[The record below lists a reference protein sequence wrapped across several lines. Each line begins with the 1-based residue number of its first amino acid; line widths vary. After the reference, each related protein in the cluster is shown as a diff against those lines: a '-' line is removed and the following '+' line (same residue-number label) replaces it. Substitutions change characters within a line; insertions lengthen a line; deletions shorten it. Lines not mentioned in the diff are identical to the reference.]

1 MTNKK
6 YTIKYAKPK
15 CGLEYSPAYNTHTN
29 QNDLKL
35 TNTHPLIKTSIRKA
49 INAQALL
56 VITTCLTFS
65 LVVSGIGYAQALNRT
80 VDEVSSSDTD
90 INTSPH
96 YIAIENFQ
104 TQKEN
109 YWDLNNL
116 ENISPD
122 RIFYVDMNKLVT
134 IEDEESVF
142 NFSDVSIQ
150 YSQNSSTSESSN
162 TESSSLE
169 QSKTDSNLELNKTNS
184 SLELNKTNSSLEL
197 NKTNS
202 SLKQVESKTS
212 TYRYA
217 YLIHLTD
224 SERHVVE
231 SIVAG
236 ESGNQPFV
244 GKKLVAQAIYNA
256 MLRDNMSPSQ
266 VRKQYSYS
274 GYKDIDEFEKEC
286 LKAYGNTNA
295 TDECRQAVKEIFDD
309 CNMPTD
315 DFVLFFYAP
324 AYSKGTWHENAKT
337 LKPITYIAEDG
348 STTNYIGG
356 HKFFALKDEPVI
368 NYTREN

>member
-1 MTNKK
+1 MENKK
-6 YTIKYAKPK
+6 YTIKYSKPNH
-15 CGLEYSPAYNTHTN
+15 SNTNTN
-29 QNDLKL
+29 TNTNIPTHETQL

-49 INAQALL
+49 IA
-56 VITTCLTFS
+56 TCLTFS
-65 LVVSGIGYAQALNRT
+65 LVVSVVGYAQALNKT
-80 VDEVSSSDTD
+80 GEDNASKDNVSILSETEIS
-90 INTSPH
+90 SPH
-96 YIAIENFQ
+96 YIAIKNFQ

-109 YWDLNNL
+109 YLDTNNIG
-116 ENISPD
+116 NISPD
-122 RIFYVDMNKLVT
+122 RIFYMDMNRTNLYQGLSKMV
-134 IEDEESVF
+134 ENNAENNDEPVYI
-142 NFSDVSIQ
+142 FSDMSVQ
-150 YSQNSSTSESSN
+150 YSGGQNSGSQTSKPEH
-162 TESSSLE
+162 TEP
-169 QSKTDSNLELNKTNS
+169 
-184 SLELNKTNSSLEL
+184 
-197 NKTNS
+197 
-202 SLKQVESKTS
+202 KTS

-236 ESGNQPFV
+236 ESGNQPFD
-244 GKKLVAQAIYNA
+244 GKKLVAQCIYNA

-295 TDECRQAVKEIFDD
+295 ADECRQAVKEIFD
-309 CNMPTD
+309 NYSMPTD

-324 AYSKGTWHENAKT
+324 AHSKGTWHENAKT
-337 LKPITYIAEDG
+337 LKPITYVNEDG

-368 NYTREN
+368 NYTREG

>member
-1 MTNKK
+1 MKNKK
-6 YTIKYAKPK
+6 YTIKY
-15 CGLEYSPAYNTHTN
+15 STTQNTPTHEA
-29 QNDLKL
+29 QL

-49 INAQALL
+49 LA
-56 VITTCLTFS
+56 TCLTFS
-65 LVVSGIGYAQALNRT
+65 LVVSGIGYAQALNREDTNNSSNLNET
-80 VDEVSSSDTD
+80 VS
-90 INTSPH
+90 SPH
-96 YIAIENFQ
+96 YIAIENFK

-109 YWDLNNL
+109 YWDMSKIG
-116 ENISPD
+116 NISPD
-122 RIFYVDMNKLVT
+122 RIFYVDISKMVENN
-134 IEDEESVF
+134 DEVVY
-142 NFSDVSIQ
+142 NFSDMSVQ
-150 YSQNSSTSESSN
+150 YSGNP
-162 TESSSLE
+162 E
-169 QSKTDSNLELNKTNS
+169 QP
-184 SLELNKTNSSLEL
+184 
-197 NKTNS
+197 
-202 SLKQVESKTS
+202 ESKTS

-244 GKKLVAQAIYNA
+244 GKKLVAQAVYNG

-266 VRKQYSYS
+266 VRKQYSYD

-295 TDECRQAVKEIFDD
+295 ADECRQAVKEIFDD
-309 CNMPTD
+309 YSMPTD

-324 AYSKGTWHENAKT
+324 AHSKGTWHENAKT
-337 LKPITYIAEDG
+337 LKPITYVNEDG

-368 NYTREN
+368 NYTREG

>member
-1 MTNKK
+1 MKNKK

-15 CGLEYSPAYNTHTN
+15 YGLEYSTNKNTPA
-29 QNDLKL
+29 QEAQL

-49 INAQALL
+49 LA
-56 VITTCLTFS
+56 TCLTFS
-65 LVVSGIGYAQALNRT
+65 LVVSGIGYAQALNREDTNNSLNLNET
-80 VDEVSSSDTD
+80 VS
-90 INTSPH
+90 SPH
-96 YIAIENFQ
+96 YIAIENFK

-109 YWDLNNL
+109 YWDINNIG
-116 ENISPD
+116 NISPD
-122 RIFYVDMNKLVT
+122 RIFYVDMSKMVENN
-134 IEDEESVF
+134 DEVVY
-142 NFSDVSIQ
+142 NFSDMSVQ
-150 YSQNSSTSESSN
+150 YSQSSGLEQDSLTSEP
-162 TESSSLE
+162 E
-169 QSKTDSNLELNKTNS
+169 QI
-184 SLELNKTNSSLEL
+184 
-197 NKTNS
+197 
-202 SLKQVESKTS
+202 S

-244 GKKLVAQAIYNA
+244 GKKLVAQAIYNG

-266 VRKQYSYS
+266 VRKQYSYD

-295 TDECRQAVKEIFDD
+295 ADECRQAVKEIFEN
-309 CNMPTD
+309 CSMPTD

-324 AYSKGTWHENAKT
+324 AHSKGTWHENAKT
-337 LKPITYIAEDG
+337 LKPITYVNEDG

-356 HKFFALKDEPVI
+356 HKFFALKNEPVI
-368 NYTREN
+368 NYTREG

>member
-1 MTNKK
+1 MKNKK
-6 YTIKYAKPK
+6 YTIKY
-15 CGLEYSPAYNTHTN
+15 STTQNTSTHET
-29 QNDLKL
+29 QL

-49 INAQALL
+49 LA
-56 VITTCLTFS
+56 TCLTFS
-65 LVVSGIGYAQALNRT
+65 LVVSGIGYAQALNREDKNSIL
-80 VDEVSSSDTD
+80 DEDT
-90 INTSPH
+90 NNSPH
-96 YIAIENFQ
+96 YIAIENFK

-109 YWDLNNL
+109 YWDMNKIG
-116 ENISPD
+116 NISPD
-122 RIFYVDMNKLVT
+122 RIFYVDISKMVENN
-134 IEDEESVF
+134 DEPIY
-142 NFSDVSIQ
+142 NFSDMSVQ
-150 YSQNSSTSESSN
+150 YSQGNTTSEPEQN
-162 TESSSLE
+162 SSSLE
-169 QSKTDSNLELNKTNS
+169 QIEP
-184 SLELNKTNSSLEL
+184 
-197 NKTNS
+197 
-202 SLKQVESKTS
+202 KTS

-244 GKKLVAQAIYNA
+244 GKKLVAQAVYNG

-266 VRKQYSYS
+266 VRKQYSYD

-295 TDECRQAVKEIFDD
+295 ADECRQAVKEIFDD
-309 CNMPTD
+309 YSMPTD

-324 AYSKGTWHENAKT
+324 AHSKGTWHENAKT
-337 LKPITYIAEDG
+337 LKPITYVNEDG

-368 NYTREN
+368 NYTRES

>member
-1 MTNKK
+1 MENKK
-6 YTIKYAKPK
+6 YTIKYSKPNH
-15 CGLEYSPAYNTHTN
+15 SNTNTN
-29 QNDLKL
+29 TNIPTHETQL

-49 INAQALL
+49 IA
-56 VITTCLTFS
+56 TCLTFS
-65 LVVSGIGYAQALNRT
+65 LVVSVVGYAQALNKT
-80 VDEVSSSDTD
+80 GEDNVSTLSETEIS
-90 INTSPH
+90 SPH
-96 YIAIENFQ
+96 YIAIKNFQ

-109 YWDLNNL
+109 YLDTNNIG
-116 ENISPD
+116 NISPD
-122 RIFYVDMNKLVT
+122 RIFYMDMSKMVENN
-134 IEDEESVF
+134 DEPVYI
-142 NFSDVSIQ
+142 FSDMSVQ
-150 YSQNSSTSESSN
+150 YSEGQTSGSQTSKP
-162 TESSSLE
+162 E
-169 QSKTDSNLELNKTNS
+169 QSEPEHT
-184 SLELNKTNSSLEL
+184 
-197 NKTNS
+197 
-202 SLKQVESKTS
+202 ESKTS

-236 ESGNQPFV
+236 ESGNQPFD
-244 GKKLVAQAIYNA
+244 GKKLVAQSIYNA

-295 TDECRQAVKEIFDD
+295 ADECRQAVKEIFDN
-309 CNMPTD
+309 CSMPTD

-324 AYSKGTWHENAKT
+324 AHSKGTWHENAKT
-337 LKPITYIAEDG
+337 LKPITYVNEDG

-368 NYTREN
+368 NYTREG

>member
-1 MTNKK
+1 MENKK
-6 YTIKYAKPK
+6 YTIKYSKPNH
-15 CGLEYSPAYNTHTN
+15 SNTNTN
-29 QNDLKL
+29 PNTPTHETQL

-49 INAQALL
+49 IA
-56 VITTCLTFS
+56 TCLTFS
-65 LVVSGIGYAQALNRT
+65 LVVSVVGYAQALNKT
-80 VDEVSSSDTD
+80 GEDNVSKDNVSTLSETE
-90 INTSPH
+90 ISSPH
-96 YIAIENFQ
+96 YIAIKNFQ
-104 TQKEN
+104 THKEN
-109 YWDLNNL
+109 YWNISNI

-122 RIFYVDMNKLVT
+122 RIFYVDMSKMVENNA
-134 IEDEESVF
+134 ENNDEPVYI
-142 NFSDVSIQ
+142 FSDMSVQ
-150 YSQNSSTSESSN
+150 YSGSQTSES
-162 TESSSLE
+162 
-169 QSKTDSNLELNKTNS
+169 QS
-184 SLELNKTNSSLEL
+184 
-197 NKTNS
+197 
-202 SLKQVESKTS
+202 S

-236 ESGNQPFV
+236 ESGNQPFD
-244 GKKLVAQAIYNA
+244 GKKLVAQCIYNA

-295 TDECRQAVKEIFDD
+295 ADECRQAVKEIFD
-309 CNMPTD
+309 NYSMPTD

-324 AYSKGTWHENAKT
+324 AHSKGTWHENAKT
-337 LKPITYIAEDG
+337 LKPITYVNEDG

-368 NYTREN
+368 NYTREG